1 MDIDID
7 SANRDQILKLISNVS
22 ASIHRNGS
30 VVKHNT
36 GVYVTDIPSDP
47 VTGLCTI
54 DYNSA
59 EDMGYIKLDLLNVSL
74 YERIKNSQHLDR
86 LMHTEPDWNMLNNP
100 DFVERIIHINNH
112 YSTLQ
117 KMPEPVNSI
126 PRMAMFLSVI
136 RPAKRHL
143 IGLPWKEVAKTVW
156 IKPSDG
162 SYYFK
167 HAHAV
172 SYAMLVAVNMNLE
185 TEA

>member
-59 EDMGYIKLDLLNVSL
+59 EDLGYIKLDLLNVSL
-74 YERIKNSQHLDR
+74 YERIKSSQHLDR
-86 LMHTEPDWNMLNNP
+86 LMHTDPDWNMLNNP

-126 PRMAMFLSVI
+126 PRMAMFLSVM

-185 TEA
+185 LET

>member
-1 MDIDID
+1 VDIDID

-30 VVKHNT
+30 MGKHNT

-59 EDMGYIKLDLLNVSL
+59 EDLGYIKLDLLNVSL
-74 YERIKNSQHLDR
+74 YERVKNSQHLDR

-126 PRMAMFLSVI
+126 PRMAMFLSVM

-167 HAHAV
+167 HAHAI
-172 SYAMLVAVNMNLE
+172 SYAVLVAVNMNLE
-185 TEA
+185 SET

>member
-7 SANRDQILKLISNVS
+7 SANREQILKLIRSVG

-36 GVYVTDIPSDP
+36 GAYVTDIPSDP

-54 DYNSA
+54 DYNLA
-59 EDMGYIKLDLLNVSL
+59 EEIGYIKLDLLNVSL
-74 YERIKNSQHLDR
+74 YERVTSNQHLTR
-86 LMHTEPDWNMLNNP
+86 LMHTEPDWNKLQDP
-100 DFVERIIHINNH
+100 EFVQRIIHINNH
-112 YSTLQ
+112 YTTLQ

-126 PRMAMFLSVI
+126 PRMAMFLSVM

-143 IGLPWKEVAKTVW
+143 IGLPWREVAKTVW
-156 IKPSDG
+156 QKPEDG

-167 HAHAV
+167 HAHAI
-172 SYAMLVAVNMNLE
+172 SYAVLVAVNMNLE
-185 TEA
+185 TEN

>member
-22 ASIHRNGS
+22 ASIHRSGS

-59 EDMGYIKLDLLNVSL
+59 EDLGYIKLDLLNVSL
-74 YERIKNSQHLDR
+74 YERVKNSQHLDR

-126 PRMAMFLSVI
+126 PRMAMFLSVM

-167 HAHAV
+167 HAHAI
-172 SYAMLVAVNMNLE
+172 SYAVLVAVNMNLE
-185 TEA
+185 SET

>member
-59 EDMGYIKLDLLNVSL
+59 EDLGYIKLDLLNVGL
-74 YERIKNSQHLDR
+74 YERIKDSQHLDR
-86 LMHTEPDWNMLNNP
+86 LMHTEPNWNMLNNP

-126 PRMAMFLSVI
+126 PRMAMFLSVM

-185 TEA
+185 LET

>member
-86 LMHTEPDWNMLNNP
+86 LMHTEPNWNMLNNP

-126 PRMAMFLSVI
+126 PRMAMFLSVM

-167 HAHAV
+167 HAHAI
-172 SYAMLVAVNMNLE
+172 SYAVLVAVNMNLE
-185 TEA
+185 LET

>member
-59 EDMGYIKLDLLNVSL
+59 EDLGYIKLDLLNVGL
-74 YERIKNSQHLDR
+74 YERVKNSQHLDR

-126 PRMAMFLSVI
+126 PRMAMFLSVM

-167 HAHAV
+167 HAHAI
-172 SYAMLVAVNMNLE
+172 SYAVLVAVNMNLE
-185 TEA
+185 SET

>member
-86 LMHTEPDWNMLNNP
+86 LMHTDPDWNMLNNP

-126 PRMAMFLSVI
+126 PRMAMFLSVM

-167 HAHAV
+167 HAHSV

-185 TEA
+185 LET

>member
-59 EDMGYIKLDLLNVSL
+59 EDLGYIKLDLLNVGL

-86 LMHTEPDWNMLNNP
+86 LMHTEPNWNMLNNP

-126 PRMAMFLSVI
+126 PRMAMFLSVM

-156 IKPSDG
+156 HKPVDG
-162 SYYFK
+162 SYYYK
-167 HAHAV
+167 KSHAI
-172 SYAMLVAVNMNLE
+172 SYAQLVAVNINLE
-185 TEA
+185 LNI

>member
-86 LMHTEPDWNMLNNP
+86 LMHTDPDWNMLNNP

-126 PRMAMFLSVI
+126 PRMAMFLSVM

-185 TEA
+185 LET

>member
-54 DYNSA
+54 DYTNA

-86 LMHTEPDWNMLNNP
+86 LMHTDPDWNMLNNP

-126 PRMAMFLSVI
+126 PRMAMFLSVM

-185 TEA
+185 LET

>member
-86 LMHTEPDWNMLNNP
+86 LMHTDPDWNMLNNP

-185 TEA
+185 LET

>member
-74 YERIKNSQHLDR
+74 YERIKSSQHLDR
-86 LMHTEPDWNMLNNP
+86 LMHTEPNWNMLNNP

-126 PRMAMFLSVI
+126 PRMAMFLSVM

-185 TEA
+185 LET

>member
-59 EDMGYIKLDLLNVSL
+59 EDLGYIKLDLLNVSL
-74 YERIKNSQHLDR
+74 YERVKNSQHLDR

-126 PRMAMFLSVI
+126 PRMAMFLSVM

-167 HAHAV
+167 HAHAI
-172 SYAMLVAVNMNLE
+172 SYAVLVAVNMNLE
-185 TEA
+185 SET

>member
-59 EDMGYIKLDLLNVSL
+59 EDLGYIKLDLLNVGL
-74 YERIKNSQHLDR
+74 YERIKDSQHLDR
-86 LMHTEPDWNMLNNP
+86 LMHTEPNWNMLNNP

-126 PRMAMFLSVI
+126 PRMAMFLSVM

-172 SYAMLVAVNMNLE
+172 SYAVLVAVNMNLE
-185 TEA
+185 LET

>member
-74 YERIKNSQHLDR
+74 YERINNSQHLDR
-86 LMHTEPDWNMLNNP
+86 LMHTDPDWNMLNNP

-126 PRMAMFLSVI
+126 PRMAMFLSVM

-185 TEA
+185 TET

>member
-59 EDMGYIKLDLLNVSL
+59 EDLGYIKLDLLNVGL
-74 YERIKNSQHLDR
+74 YERVKNSQHLDR

-126 PRMAMFLSVI
+126 PRMAMFLSVM

-185 TEA
+185 SET

>member
-59 EDMGYIKLDLLNVSL
+59 EDLGYIKLDLLNVGL

-86 LMHTEPDWNMLNNP
+86 LMHTEPNWNMLNNP

-126 PRMAMFLSVI
+126 PRMAMFLSVM

-185 TEA
+185 TET